1 MRYGQ
6 LYVHEGHSLY
16 SIFFSYT
23 VKDQLNIFAYFSTP
37 EIIFKWQVVDIKS
50 VRMLWK
56 KNYKKNGNQV
66 KKEKPSTKGL
76 FVYLF
81 IFFLDSF
88 IIIFIVII
96 IIITIFTYLFISILT
111 STIHNSRLW
120 RILRYLLKF
129 TN

>member
-1 MRYGQ
+1 MFMKAIVSIQ
-6 LYVHEGHSLY
+6 FLYIQY
-16 SIFFSYT
+16 I
-23 VKDQLNIFAYFSTP
+23 QQFAYFSTP

-56 KNYKKNGNQV
+56 KTIKKNGNQV